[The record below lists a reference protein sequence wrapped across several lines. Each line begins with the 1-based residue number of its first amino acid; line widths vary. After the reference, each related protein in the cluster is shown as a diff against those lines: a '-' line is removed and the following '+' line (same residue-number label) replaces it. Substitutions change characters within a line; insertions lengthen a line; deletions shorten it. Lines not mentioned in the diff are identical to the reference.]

1 MDFENGAVRP
11 ATRETPGIGHRIA
24 RFARR
29 RVRKRAFSRG
39 GLTLLP
45 PSPPVPFPFP
55 RAGLRRAPVEPRR
68 AEGHAPR
75 AHRRVQ
81 DGRLPRLAAVQLEP
95 AGARV
100 RPVRHPPE
108 RRRQGADR
116 RGRPRLRVAH
126 PVAVL
131 RAHRRRAPDGGAQD
145 ALVLRGGRRRAGVRD
160 RQRRRRRR
168 RPQPHH
174 VAHRRDGRTG
184 HAVPLV
190 RVRGLATR
198 RGPLGVRARAPARG
212 GKAPRGDGARRRA
225 AAGRRRREGSVSVSG
240 RPVGAEVAAGA
251 ARAVHRGPV
260 RFKARR
266 GRGIAREAA
275 RDVPG
280 LDARRG

>member
-116 RGRPRLRVAH
+116 RGRPRLCRIPSQPTSA
-126 PVAVL
+126 PSAS
-131 RAHRRRAPDGGAQD
+131 PDGSAQD
-145 ALVLRGGRRRAGVRD
+145 ALFYVEDEGARGLVTTTAPPPPTASAPSRRASPRW
-160 RQRRRRRR
+160 
-168 RPQPHH
+168 
-174 VAHRRDGRTG
+174 ACG
-184 HAVPLV
+184 HAVLLV
-190 RVRGLATR
+190 RVMTR
-198 RGPLGVRARAPARG
+198 PGETARVRARALPVAEKLPGRG
-212 GKAPRGDGARRRA
+212 PPPPLRAPTTG
-225 AAGRRRREGSVSVSG
+225 GSVSVSG
-240 RPVGAEVAAGA
+240 RPAGA
-251 ARAVHRGPV
+251 GRRWSFSGGPSRARSV
-260 RFKARR
+260 
-266 GRGIAREAA
+266 
-275 RDVPG
+275 
-280 LDARRG
+280 